1 MRDLADVLVEAA
13 TTALHD
19 LRCGCGGSI
28 EDADEHRENARV
40 AAAAVVVA
48 LADRSPNGWWL
59 TTPEDGRELAAR
71 LTSEEDRNGQ

>member
-1 MRDLADVLVEAA
+1 MRDLADVLVDAA

-19 LRCGCGGSI
+19 LHCGCGESTA
-28 EDADEHRENARV
+28 DADEHRENARV

-59 TTPEDGRELAAR
+59 TPEDRWRTCSGCWLVVWV
-71 LTSEEDRNGQ
+71 